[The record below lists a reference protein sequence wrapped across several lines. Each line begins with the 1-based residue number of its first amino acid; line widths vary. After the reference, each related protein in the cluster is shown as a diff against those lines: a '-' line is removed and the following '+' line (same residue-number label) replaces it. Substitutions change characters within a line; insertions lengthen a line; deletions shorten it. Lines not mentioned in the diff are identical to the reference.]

1 MISTDLTYTQE
12 IVVSKKDTALE
23 MGSGSLD
30 VFATPAMV
38 ALMENTSV
46 KCIATNMEKGSDTV
60 GISIS
65 TSHIKATGIGS
76 KVWCKSTVINVQG
89 KKISFEIEAWD
100 EKGKIGVATHDRY
113 IINPE
118 RFMAKL

>member
-12 IVVSKKDTALE
+12 IIVSKKDTALE
-23 MGSGSLD
+23 MGSGNLE

-46 KCIATNMEKGSDTV
+46 KCIAKELEKGHDTV
-60 GISIS
+60 GILIN
-65 TSHIKATGIGS
+65 TSHIKATGLGC
-76 KVWCKSTVINVQG
+76 KVWCKSTVANVEG

-100 EKGKIGVATHDRY
+100 EKGKIGIATHDRY

-118 RFMAKL
+118 RFMSKL

>member
-1 MISTDLTYTQE
+1 MITTNLTYTQKI
-12 IVVSKKDTALE
+12 IVRKKDTALE
-23 MGSGSLD
+23 MGSGSLE

-46 KCIATNMEKGSDTV
+46 RCIAENIEKGSDTV
-60 GISIS
+60 GILIS
-65 TSHIKATGIGS
+65 TSHIKATGIGC
-76 KVWCKSTVINVQG
+76 KVWCKSTVINVEG

-100 EKGKIGVATHDRY
+100 EKGKIGVATHERY

-118 RFMAKL
+118 KFMAKL